1 MGKEVAVLL
10 TCYNRKAQTIA
21 CLGSL
26 FEATI
31 PEDLHLDIYLTDDG
45 STDGTGDAV
54 KELYPRITLLK
65 GSETCFGRRYAV
77 GMDNR
82 LADKTVRCV
91 PVDKRRCQATT

>member
-54 KELYPRITLLK
+54 KEL
-65 GSETCFGRRYAV
+65 
-77 GMDNR
+77 
-82 LADKTVRCV
+82 
-91 PVDKRRCQATT
+91 